1 MGLSL
6 TLTHTHT
13 HTRTMTKTVQLD
25 ADQSIP
31 VPGLGCMGMSAFYGE
46 HDDETSKATLR
57 KAIEIGCTVWDTAFM
72 YGLGEN
78 ERLIGEVLREGD
90 NRKKVFLI
98 SKFGIEMSPEGEMST
113 DGSPENVIR
122 SIDRCIELLG
132 GLYPDAYLLHR
143 VDKDT
148 PIEETVRA
156 LDAVRKEGKTKFI
169 GLSECSAET
178 LRRAAKVATV
188 DFVEV
193 EYSPWELTMEKNGV
207 LDACK
212 ELGVKVLAYSP
223 LGRGFLTGRYKSP
236 EDFATADGSDF
247 RSTMPRFEKENWER
261 NYRIVKEFERLAKQK
276 GCSPAQLALAW
287 LIHQGDNII
296 PIPGT
301 KSEKYLVENF
311 AATDINLD
319 AKELAEVRKVIEE
332 NQPVGTRYQAAG
344 MKSLDG

>member
-1 MGLSL
+1 MGKAL
-6 TLTHTHT
+6 
-13 HTRTMTKTVQLD
+13 QLD
-25 ADQSIP
+25 DCTAIP
-31 VPGLGCMGMSAFYGE
+31 VPGFGAMGMSAFYGAR
-46 HDDETSKATLR
+46 DDEQSKHALR
-57 KAIEIGCTVWDTAFM
+57 KAIEIGCTCWDTAHM
-72 YGLGEN
+72 YGRGAN
-78 ERLIGEVLREGD
+78 ERLLGEVLREGD

-98 SKFGIEMSPEGEMST
+98 SKFGIEITPDGKAVA

-122 SIDRCIELLG
+122 AIDTTIKDLG

-143 VDKDT
+143 MDKKT
-148 PIEETVRA
+148 PIEETVRV
-156 LDAVRKEGKTKFI
+156 LDAIRNEGKTKYI

-178 LRRAAKVATV
+178 LRRASKEARI

-223 LGRGFLTGRYKSP
+223 LGRGRYKCP
-236 EDFATADGSDF
+236 EDFAAADGSDF
-247 RSTMPRFEKENWER
+247 RSTLPRFAKENWER
-261 NYRIVKEFERLAKQK
+261 NYRIVQEFQRLAKAK
-276 GCSPAQLALAW
+276 GCTPAQLALAW
-287 LIHQGDNII
+287 LIHQGDYII

-311 AATDINLD
+311 AAGELD
-319 AKELAEVRKVIEE
+319 LSQAELDEIRKVVEE
-332 NQPVGTRYQAAG
+332 NQPVGTRYQEEG